1 MPLSNTDVQLAS
13 VSSSASTFPQLSS
26 SEIDILSQILCCT
39 PSDTTAFNALLRPY
53 RDTLQKNSIDPKK
66 DEKFYSFLL
75 KLSLVPGSDW
85 RTKWQKVLSE
95 QLSLKSKHSGHR
107 PSSLAKIN
115 SHAVPST
122 SRIQALQ
129 SKPSKS
135 VHFLP
140 LGELVRTSDDPT
152 LPAQPTLTK
161 VSYPDFESPRFTDPS
176 DVIARRARRRQLL
189 QHFLNRWQIEII
201 KWHELASEV
210 DKARITID
218 KSLAYQ
224 TWKQKAKY
232 LNNKSNAVTRAYETR
247 TLEIGLKRWRDLSYF
262 QRQKKWRNLMK
273 KTYQNI
279 QTVSKQELCRRVL
292 IIWVNH
298 VRSSAFY
305 MSSSRNLVLR
315 LLRNWVHNTRNID
328 RLRSVSDNFQL
339 QVDIA
344 QVRYL
349 LKRWQYI
356 RVTNLK
362 VDQFLAAN
370 KLQRKS
376 RVYAYWR
383 YLCYQRQKARVQLF
397 KSRLRQFFKS
407 LRSSYEYQLLL
418 KQTVIRVTILRDQNN
433 KLKFFR
439 HWVIYERGIFLERA
453 RKTRLLRLCLR
464 LWSHK
469 MEFVTIRLPTIG
481 RQLKLRYPFLL
492 SHSLLLQWRERI
504 CMIHHY
510 QEKSIHRYESSII
523 RKFYLAWKSKRERCL
538 QSILVSAISRKKL
551 VCAKLFKIWNR
562 KAHKRKQII
571 WLQLRTIRHLQFNFT
586 VWKEAVRLRRRLL
599 GNILEFQFVIQ
610 KRLRGKI
617 FLKWRSRKDF
627 LSENT
632 FLAKSENLQRL
643 KRFSSCV
650 LTSGSLG
657 VCSTSAITTLC

>member
-247 TLEIGLKRWRDLSYF
+247 NRTEEMEGFILLSEAEEMEKSDEENVPKHSNNYYF
-262 QRQKKWRNLMK
+262 CCL
-273 KTYQNI
+273 
-279 QTVSKQELCRRVL
+279 S
-292 IIWVNH
+292 
-298 VRSSAFY
+298 
-305 MSSSRNLVLR
+305 
-315 LLRNWVHNTRNID
+315 
-328 RLRSVSDNFQL
+328 
-339 QVDIA
+339 
-344 QVRYL
+344 
-349 LKRWQYI
+349 
-356 RVTNLK
+356 
-362 VDQFLAAN
+362 
-370 KLQRKS
+370 
-376 RVYAYWR
+376 
-383 YLCYQRQKARVQLF
+383 YQRQKARVQLF

-407 LRSSYEYQLLL
+407 LRSSYEYQL
-418 KQTVIRVTILRDQNN
+418 NN

-643 KRFSSCV
+643 KRKSWRLFYKRYNDFV
-650 LTSGSLG
+650 LMRRAADLINAEQNKKLHLSLMTHWANRAHKLKLMSLDATIIMQSKDLNLLRSIVARWNEIAMERSLRDHVG
-657 VCSTSAITTLC
+657 LNLIFFAKHSAGNLFVLFFFFFDASYLILGEAIC